1 MRRTAS
7 SKGFVRGGRVATTD
21 VDRAIGGLDQALRT
35 ELAGEAGAEATRHC
49 VVCSGRGGRAGELCT
64 TAKVGC
70 AA

>member
-1 MRRTAS
+1 M
-7 SKGFVRGGRVATTD
+7 ATTD
-21 VDRAIGGLDQALRT
+21 VDRAIGGLDQALFT

-49 VVCSGRGGRAGELCT
+49 VVCSDRGGRAGELCT